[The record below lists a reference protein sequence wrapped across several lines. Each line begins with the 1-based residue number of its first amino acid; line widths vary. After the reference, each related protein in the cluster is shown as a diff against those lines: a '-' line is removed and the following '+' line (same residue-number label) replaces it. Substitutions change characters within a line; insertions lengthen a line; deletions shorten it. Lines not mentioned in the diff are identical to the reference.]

1 MDVYRLEKLLLLKY
15 SDSSKL
21 SIDSVQS
28 LSKFQSLLSQN
39 RKSNQTIYVK
49 PQKSWITKTIFAEK
63 SKSRGTT
70 PSNIKLYYKSIA
82 SKTICYWH
90 KDRHIN
96 E

>member
-21 SIDSVQS
+21 SIDSMQS

-49 PQKSWITKTIFAEK
+49 PQKSWITKTIFA
-63 SKSRGTT
+63 RGTT